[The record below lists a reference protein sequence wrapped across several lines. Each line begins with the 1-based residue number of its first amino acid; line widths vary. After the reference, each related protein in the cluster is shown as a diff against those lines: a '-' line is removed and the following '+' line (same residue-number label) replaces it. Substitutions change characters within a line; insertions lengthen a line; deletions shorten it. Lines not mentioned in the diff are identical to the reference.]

1 MSVQCKQKRTATS
14 LAGRKSLAREKQGE
28 RRLEEAGRNCGM
40 ERDRVPGAESVRNA
54 CPRASHEDECAV
66 LRNASARGRCQSLDV
81 WAHVRLPSSKCIA
94 LALASGVG
102 LSCAAVPAAFT
113 AAPAPLPVTCNAWAG
128 VAACRAAGGGLAS
141 APRLAGG
148 ARLRIRA
155 AAEPDG
161 CPAGEDMNA
170 PRAQAWRAATEGTTW
185 VPTENGKLVE
195 VGCIN
200 TKRDFLVGEHLLGK
214 LPEHAPAGLPLGHV
228 TLVGA
233 GPGDPDLLTMAA
245 HKALAAADVV
255 VADRLVS
262 QEILELVQGDLK
274 VARKLPGCALEAQ
287 REIYQWCAEAV
298 LQGKQV
304 VRLKI
309 GDPYVFGRG
318 GEEVL
323 ELRRLGL
330 EPTVLPGISSALAGP
345 LAAGIPVTHRGV
357 ANRVVFCTGMSK
369 EETVPDVPVFH
380 AEQTCVFLMAVG
392 RLPELVHAL
401 RAADYPAH
409 TPVGIIERATTPR
422 ERTLRSDLDGVVA
435 AAAAAQVQP
444 PAIVVVGGVV
454 NALHDPRSATA
465 AVAAMA
471 GGDGDDCNVGLSL
484 MPEEL
489 VAAVWRARGQEKREE
504 TEREA
509 RMQ

>member
-1 MSVQCKQKRTATS
+1 MAC
-14 LAGRKSLAREKQGE
+14 
-28 RRLEEAGRNCGM
+28 
-40 ERDRVPGAESVRNA
+40 DRVPEAESPKNA
-54 CPRASHEDECAV
+54 CSRASHEDGCAV
-66 LRNASARGRCQSLDV
+66 LRNASERGRCQSLDV
-81 WAHVRLPSSKCIA
+81 WAHVRLPRTKCIA

-113 AAPAPLPVTCNAWAG
+113 AAPASLSVTCNAWAG

-141 APRLAGG
+141 PARRLVGR

-155 AAEPDG
+155 AAEPEG
-161 CPAGEDMNA
+161 RPADEDMKA
-170 PRAQAWRAATEGTTW
+170 PPAQARRAATEGTTW

-200 TKRDFLVGEHLLGK
+200 TKRDFLVGEHLLGQ

-298 LQGKQV
+298 LEGKQV

-422 ERTLRSDLDGVVA
+422 ERTLRSDLDGIVA

-444 PAIVVVGGVV
+444 PAIIVVGGVV

-465 AVAAMA
+465 AVAAAA
-471 GGDGDDCNVGLSL
+471 GGDGDDGSVRLSL

-489 VAAVWRARGQEKREE
+489 VAAVWRARGQQEREE
-504 TEREA
+504 TEGQA